1 MNIATI
7 EEKIANIQNEM
18 KKAQQAHSTAAEQM
32 QAAREMYNRQHGYLI
47 GMQELLQELSDNE
60 GDSNDTES
68 S

>member
-1 MNIATI
+1 
-7 EEKIANIQNEM
+7 M